1 MSNEFDL
8 KCDELRQ
15 KLVEDINSAE
25 LPITVIY
32 YILKEILDTAEAK
45 KMQVVS
51 AERYQKM
58 NSKTQDDLV
67 KREDKNGDTE

>member
-8 KCDELRQ
+8 KCDDLRQ

-25 LPITVIY
+25 LPITVVY

-45 KMQVVS
+45 KMQVVT
-51 AERYQKM
+51 AERYQKI
-58 NSKTQDDLV
+58 NNKTQDELV
-67 KREDKNGDTE
+67 KWEDKNGDTE